1 MDSERHE
8 PIWPWP
14 ADLWGLLHNQDHNC
28 SDCASTKLHRI
39 FCYSDSQ
46 RWNRGIRC
54 KHPSWQIWCLSS
66 RWSHTAGHL
75 VPRRGTMSCQSN
87 GPIVSAVTIAT
98 VSDSPI
104 IIAGISV
111 CTSCLTSLPLWRTS
125 QAGSAA
131 LSVGFRLTLVY
142 RDRSVVDMNW
152 LARQSS
158 YLSLVPSP
166 SKSSSQASPV

>member
-1 MDSERHE
+1 
-8 PIWPWP
+8 
-14 ADLWGLLHNQDHNC
+14 
-28 SDCASTKLHRI
+28 
-39 FCYSDSQ
+39 
-46 RWNRGIRC
+46 
-54 KHPSWQIWCLSS
+54 
-66 RWSHTAGHL
+66 
-75 VPRRGTMSCQSN
+75 MSCQSN